1 MELDSRMSVVQK
13 EHELFTKFGF
23 FPNQNDPVPN
33 VAVVRDGDGDGAHL
47 KDSLTPSLQ
56 MKSTMG

>member
-33 VAVVRDGDGDGAHL
+33 VAVVRDGDGAHL

>member
-1 MELDSRMSVVQK
+1 MERDSRMSVVQK

-23 FPNQNDPVPN
+23 FPNQNDTVPD
-33 VAVVRDGDGDGAHL
+33 VAVVRDGDGDGAHR

>member
-1 MELDSRMSVVQK
+1 MERDSRMSVVQK

-23 FPNQNDPVPN
+23 FPNQNDPVPD
-33 VAVVRDGDGDGAHL
+33 VAVVRDGDGAHR

>member
-1 MELDSRMSVVQK
+1 MERDSRMSVVQK

-23 FPNQNDPVPN
+23 FPNQNYPVPN